1 MGRGILLVTALL
13 LTACGKGE
21 AVVPDVVT
29 TDTGQVRGQV
39 RGQVKDGYALF
50 QGIPYAA
57 RPQRWRPPTR
67 AAAWSGVKDATKP
80 GSPCPQVGSSYAQ
93 TKSTDEDCLFVNVTT
108 PGTNGRKPVMVWVH
122 GDGAVGAG
130 HYFDAERLARQG
142 DVVVVTFNYRM
153 GVFGGFG
160 LPGLDGSGEFG
171 LMDQRAA
178 LEWVQRNAVA
188 FGGDPDNVTLFG
200 VSFGATA
207 VGAHLIGP
215 KPLFHKA
222 ILHSAFTLADVPR
235 GAWYPGM
242 EALPSLAWRAVPEI
256 QELGA
261 MVMGELGCA
270 DVECLRRLPVA
281 KLLEYPQ
288 VMNIFQPV
296 GYGGAL
302 LPKLPRESLEAGEF
316 ATMPILAGSTRDEHN
331 SFVGLF
337 RQEPMDAAQYSR
349 LVTEAFPERRG
360 EILREYP
367 AGEFP
372 KRTWARLLT
381 DRVWATA
388 TFRQHELYAKKAP
401 LYAFEFADRNA
412 ATDPGF
418 PAELHGANH
427 ASDIDYLFPDAD
439 FGKDRG
445 LSDHMIKAWTDFART
460 GTPGWPKFEDG
471 RYVQSLAPG
480 AIGRVDYAAE
490 HKLAFWG

>member
-1 MGRGILLVTALL
+1 MLVLAALL
-13 LTACGKGE
+13 LAACGKGE
-21 AVVPDVVT
+21 TVTSDVVT

-39 RGQVKDGYALF
+39 RDGYALF

-57 RPQRWRPPTR
+57 RPQRWKPPVT
-67 AAAWSGVKDATKP
+67 AQPWSGVRDATAP
-80 GSPCPQVGSSYAQ
+80 GSPCPQVGSSYAR
-93 TKSTDEDCLFVNVTT
+93 TRSTDEDCLFVNVTT
-108 PGTNGRKPVMVWVH
+108 PGTNGRKPVLVWVH

-178 LEWVQRNAVA
+178 LQWVRRNASA
-188 FGGDPDNVTLFG
+188 FGGDPGNVTLFG

-207 VGAHLIGP
+207 VSAHLIAP
-215 KPLFHKA
+215 EPLFHKA

-256 QELGA
+256 QEIGA
-261 MVMGELGCA
+261 VVMRELGCA
-270 DVECLRRLPVA
+270 DVECLRRLPVER
-281 KLLEYPQ
+281 LLEHPQ

-296 GYGGAL
+296 GYGGEL
-302 LPKLPRESLEAGEF
+302 LPKPPRESLEAGEF
-316 ATMPILAGSTRDEHN
+316 ANVPILAGATRDEHN

-337 RQEPMDAAQYSR
+337 RTEPMDAAQYAQ
-349 LVTEAFPERRG
+349 LVAEAFPERAT
-360 EILREYP
+360 EVLREYP
-367 AGEFP
+367 AEEFASP
-372 KRTWARLLT
+372 KQAWATVLT
-381 DRVWATA
+381 DRVWARA
-388 TFRQHELYAKKAP
+388 TMRQHELYARKAP
-401 LYAFEFADRNA
+401 VYAFEFADRNA
-412 ATDPGF
+412 ATDPGV

-427 ASDIDYLFPDAD
+427 SSDIDCLFPDAD
-439 FGKDRG
+439 FAKDRG
-445 LSDHMIKAWTDFART
+445 LSDHMIRAWTDFART
-460 GTPGWPKFEDG
+460 GTPGWPRFDEG
-471 RYVQSLAPG
+471 RYVRSLAPG

-490 HKLAFWG
+490 HRLAFWD